1 MRLGNC
7 AAKIFRRRAYGGSRR
22 HDQEAWALTHCRK
35 PASEQINFSS
45 PEPFQSFAIQGNE
58 GCHAMPEQLKSKPL
72 SDADDATLVRLA
84 LAREAEAFRVIMTRN
99 NQRLYRMARAILHN
113 DSEAEDALQDA
124 YMHAFA
130 RLDCFRGECAL
141 ATWLSRIVIN
151 EALGRLRKKRREAE
165 KRFTTEQAVPDAQI
179 IRFPVATSADDP
191 ERNMAQRQILEL
203 IERTMDGLP
212 EKFRVVLM
220 ARTIEGLNVEETAE
234 LLGIKPETVKTRL
247 YRARRLLHEKIDE
260 QIGPV
265 MLNAYP
271 FAGRR
276 CERVTEAV
284 LSRLALET
292 QG

>member
-1 MRLGNC
+1 
-7 AAKIFRRRAYGGSRR
+7 
-22 HDQEAWALTHCRK
+22 
-35 PASEQINFSS
+35 
-45 PEPFQSFAIQGNE
+45 
-58 GCHAMPEQLKSKPL
+58 MPEQLKSKPL

>member
-1 MRLGNC
+1 
-7 AAKIFRRRAYGGSRR
+7 
-22 HDQEAWALTHCRK
+22 
-35 PASEQINFSS
+35 
-45 PEPFQSFAIQGNE
+45 
-58 GCHAMPEQLKSKPL
+58 MPQTRQQKQQPL
-72 SDADDATLVRLA
+72 FDATDATLVRLA
-84 LAREAEAFRVIMTRN
+84 LSREAEAFRVIMTRN

-130 RLDCFRGECAL
+130 RLESFRGDSAL

-151 EALGRLRKKRREAE
+151 EALGRLREKRREAE
-165 KRFTTEQAVPDAQI
+165 RRFPTEQTVPDAQI

>member
-1 MRLGNC
+1 
-7 AAKIFRRRAYGGSRR
+7 
-22 HDQEAWALTHCRK
+22 
-35 PASEQINFSS
+35 
-45 PEPFQSFAIQGNE
+45 
-58 GCHAMPEQLKSKPL
+58 MPLQEQLKSQPL

-84 LAREAEAFRVIMTRN
+84 LSREAEAFRIIMTRN

-130 RLDCFRGECAL
+130 RLESFRGDSAL

-165 KRFTTEQAVPDAQI
+165 EKFPTEKAVVDARI
-179 IRFPVATSADDP
+179 IRFPVATSTDDP
-191 ERNMAQRQILEL
+191 ERNMAQRQILAL

-220 ARTIEGLNVEETAE
+220 ARTIEGLSVEETAQ

-247 YRARRLLHEKIDE
+247 YRARKLLHEKIDE

-276 CERVTEAV
+276 CERVTKTV
-284 LSRLALET
+284 LSLLNLET